1 MVQYGILLTAT
12 NSLPQDSTLTSIMD
26 NTLNTALNT
35 EFGFIALLSFIAALV
50 SAIFAVGSF
59 LVNLKT
65 MKAQVSTDNSTKGGK
80 NIRST
85 QNLMLDMIRH
95 FYWNYVISYGIA
107 ERMRQKNYK
116 VYPSELHLQKMRVHL
131 NSIDLHIFLEKSEN
145 YRTLSNL
152 YLLLRNYNY
161 ELEVINHHF
170 KDKDLGNDIK
180 EVDLKT
186 LLFKC
191 DFLTRKIV
199 ETLTLI
205 WPDSNRNFF
214 EEAKSIIA
222 NTQGTRWSEKES
234 AMAPMDSFTHYK
246 GDDNTYYVSE
256 LFKDSSDSFI
266 DNFNRDVAIEL
277 GKNNVEGY
285 KISMIDL

>member
-12 NSLPQDSTLTSIMD
+12 NNMPQDSTLTNIMD
-26 NTLNTALNT
+26 NTWNTALNT
-35 EFGFIALLSFIAALV
+35 EFGIIALLSFIAALV
-50 SAIFAVGSF
+50 SAFFAAGSF
-59 LVNLKT
+59 FIGLRT

-80 NIRST
+80 NVRST

-107 ERMRQKNYK
+107 ERMRQNNYK

-131 NSIDLHIFLEKSEN
+131 DSIDLHIFLEKSED

-152 YLLLRNYNY
+152 YLLLRNYNF
-161 ELEVINHHF
+161 ELEVINSHF
-170 KDKDLGNDIK
+170 KDKDLGDDIK
-180 EVDLKT
+180 EIDLKT

-199 ETLTLI
+199 EALLLI

-214 EEAKSIIA
+214 KEAKSIVA

-234 AMAPMDSFTHYK
+234 TMAPMDSFTHYK
-246 GDDNTYYVSE
+246 GDDNTYYVTE
-256 LFKDSSDSFI
+256 LFKDSSTSFI
-266 DNFNRDVAIEL
+266 DKFNRDVAIEL

-285 KISMIDL
+285 KITMIDL